1 MGLEKRNWPKKFTV
15 SFTLPCSRS
24 QRWSGD
30 ALLLFWSPLWLGI
43 PVIENS
49 NGIEIGLQSTLHL
62 ISLVV
67 DPVNWVEV
75 PLDGVPGGDPPLADQ
90 EHPHAEEQ
98 DEDTRQVGVE
108 QYLAILQE
116 FLIPGI

>member
-1 MGLEKRNWPKKFTV
+1 M
-15 SFTLPCSRS
+15 
-24 QRWSGD
+24 
-30 ALLLFWSPLWLGI
+30 
-43 PVIENS
+43 IENR

-108 QYLAILQE
+108 RYLAILQE
-116 FLIPGI
+116 FLIPGILLGYIEEKKFLKLTQFLFPFSLNPYRQGGETDHCIKRVL

>member
-1 MGLEKRNWPKKFTV
+1 MIN
-15 SFTLPCSRS
+15 RS
-24 QRWSGD
+24 QIQAMD
-30 ALLLFWSPLWLGI
+30 LCFWIFFVGRRPLSV
-43 PVIENS
+43 PF
-49 NGIEIGLQSTLHL
+49 L
-62 ISLVV
+62 IF
-67 DPVNWVEV
+67 WVEV